1 MNIMQLTDVEVPI
14 NKKNN
19 KKNDAFPLDFLLI
32 KLKIHSQQPQCS
44 LSKDL
49 HTHKYEDTNLCNF
62 WCGFGFVDIA
72 KDVGP
77 VLEVNANLLTKR
89 RGDQFGKEEVH
100 PFHVWLKPAVVHH
113 YNSIIFFYF
122 KIFCKRCNL
131 QYGWFH
137 TIFLWVVFV
146 FFFIKQNSID
156 HFQCYSISRT
166 LRLFTKDS
174 THSL

>member
-19 KKNDAFPLDFLLI
+19 KKNDAFPLNFLLI

-49 HTHKYEDTNLCNF
+49 HTHKYEDTNLCNL

-113 YNSIIFFYF
+113 YNSIFFFTSRYSANVVTCSMVGFIPFFFFY
-122 KIFCKRCNL
+122 
-131 QYGWFH
+131 GWC
-137 TIFLWVVFV
+137 
-146 FFFIKQNSID
+146 FFFFYKIEFHRSFLVLQHI
-156 HFQCYSISRT
+156 
-166 LRLFTKDS
+166 KDS
-174 THSL
+174 TFIY